1 MVMAE
6 SFACGTPVLGSDI
19 GNVNDI
25 IVEGQNGLH
34 FKYDSV
40 EDIRRAVDE
49 LYDMVATTK
58 ELSDMS
64 YNSETNYNLLMDIYA
79 NAQRIQ

>member
-1 MVMAE
+1 M
-6 SFACGTPVLGSDI
+6 
-19 GNVNDI
+19 
-25 IVEGQNGLH
+25 H